1 MFRALKKNNQLIVG
15 LVNQSCNIIVPF
27 VITFVS
33 LKILPQAQGSL
44 WLMFLS
50 MVILVNLFDF
60 GLSPTIIRNV
70 SYVIAGAQRLSRNSL
85 DEIKFGDTVS
95 FPLLGRLIF
104 DIRKIYKKLT
114 SLAAIVFFLFG
125 SLYFYHVTPSTILQ
139 EVMVSWWLFSA
150 GLLFSLFYLYYT
162 PVLSGLGEIQYGNL
176 SNVYGRLSWLVFSLM
191 FIPMGLN
198 LINLSLSFLL
208 SIFITRFS
216 CIYYYNKN
224 KHIKEVKKKEI
235 EIASTIP
242 YISGSAIKLGLAT
255 MGSVIINRAPI
266 IIAGIAFSLNLAG
279 AFTLTMQIF
288 LAIISVSNVYLAIKI
303 PQLSQLVIKSDRFA
317 VRALVIKIIIR
328 SILLYLLGVAFFVLF
343 SDVIIK
349 LTGAKIGF
357 LDREYILILSVVF
370 LLDLNHNI
378 CASILT
384 TGNKIPFV
392 IPVLASGC
400 LITLLGWVL
409 SVPMHMGVIG
419 LILAQGIVQL
429 AYNNWKWPLMV
440 YKDYIK
446 R

>member
-1 MFRALKKNNQLIVG
+1 
-15 LVNQSCNIIVPF
+15 
-27 VITFVS
+27 
-33 LKILPQAQGSL
+33 
-44 WLMFLS
+44 
-50 MVILVNLFDF
+50 
-60 GLSPTIIRNV
+60 
-70 SYVIAGAQRLSRNSL
+70 
-85 DEIKFGDTVS
+85 
-95 FPLLGRLIF
+95 
-104 DIRKIYKKLT
+104 
-114 SLAAIVFFLFG
+114 
-125 SLYFYHVTPSTILQ
+125 
-139 EVMVSWWLFSA
+139 
-150 GLLFSLFYLYYT
+150 
-162 PVLSGLGEIQYGNL
+162 
-176 SNVYGRLSWLVFSLM
+176 
-191 FIPMGLN
+191 MGLN

-224 KHIKEVKKKEI
+224 KHIKETKKKEV
-235 EIASTIP
+235 ENTSTIP

-303 PQLSQLVIKSDRFA
+303 PQLSQLVIKSQRSE

-328 SILLYLLGVAFFVLF
+328 SILLYLLGVVFFVLF

-349 LTGAKIGF
+349 ITGAKIGF

-392 IPVLASGC
+392 IPVIASGC
-400 LITLLGWVL
+400 LIALLGWVL

-419 LILAQGIVQL
+419 LILAQGIVQI